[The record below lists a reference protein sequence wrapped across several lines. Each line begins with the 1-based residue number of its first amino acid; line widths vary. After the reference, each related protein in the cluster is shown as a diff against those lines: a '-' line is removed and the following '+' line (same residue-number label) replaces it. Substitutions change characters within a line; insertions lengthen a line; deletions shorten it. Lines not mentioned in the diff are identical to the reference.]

1 MSITQQY
8 ALDLYRAARRG
19 ETAPP
24 APGAAEARALHAFR
38 EVRRF
43 RAAVERALGR
53 TDPTGPERARAV
65 ERTGGDTGDAAGRT
79 GRPDG
84 RGDTVGTTRPRS
96 SS

>member
-19 ETAPP
+19 DTAPP

-43 RAAVERALGR
+43 RALVERTLGR
-53 TDPTGPERARAV
+53 TDPTGREHAPAA
-65 ERTGGDTGDAAGRT
+65 ERTGGGTRVAAGRT
-79 GRPDG
+79 GPDG
-84 RGDTVGTTRPRS
+84 SSDIVADTRPPS
-96 SS
+96 SP